1 MTMAPEFS
9 ELPDPRS
16 ITDRNS
22 AMSALAQV
30 IASANHQ
37 VTLALAAP
45 PDESPAEQAE
55 ESPQAEPAYESPAE
69 QAEESPQAE
78 PAYGLTEAKRA
89 YGLPEPGQANVLY
102 AASVL
107 HAALFWRPQSGL
119 SDRLKEW
126 LPKLHDV
133 MSEIVKQFEGASWS
147 VTVGA
152 PFTVSLTVNFA
163 SPGTKE
169 GPGSRGD
176 KAGPA

>member
-1 MTMAPEFS
+1 MTTAPEFS

-37 VTLALAAP
+37 VTLALPAP
-45 PDESPAEQAE
+45 ADESPAEQAE
-55 ESPQAEPAYESPAE
+55 ESPQAEPAYE
-69 QAEESPQAE
+69 
-78 PAYGLTEAKRA
+78 LTEAKRA

-119 SDRLKEW
+119 SGRLKEW